1 MKNTARLPVALVTGG
16 GRGIGAATSGLL
28 AQQGWA
34 VLVTDVDAAAA
45 AQVADEIIAAGGT
58 AVAVQGDVASPADW
72 QRLVSTAH
80 LHLGPISG
88 LVANAAHN
96 DTAAVDEL
104 PESSWNT
111 IIRVNLSGTFNGIQA
126 CLPDLRA
133 TSGSI
138 VVVSSVHARFG
149 IPMHAA
155 YAATKSGLEGLA
167 RQLAVELGPN
177 IRVNAVRPGPVFT
190 AAWSE
195 LSEFD
200 RQRTVNAT
208 VIGRMGTPI
217 EIARPLAF
225 LLSNDSS
232 FITGAVLTVDGGWSV
247 AKDSA

>member
-1 MKNTARLPVALVTGG
+1 
-16 GRGIGAATSGLL
+16 
-28 AQQGWA
+28 
-34 VLVTDVDAAAA
+34 
-45 AQVADEIIAAGGT
+45 VADIDEAASAQIAAEITDAGGS
-58 AVAVQGDVASPADW
+58 AVAAQGDVASPADW
-72 QRLVSTAH
+72 QRMVSTARH
-80 LHLGPISG
+80 HLGPISG

-96 DTAAVDEL
+96 ELATVDEL
-104 PESSWNT
+104 PEDSWNT
-111 IIRVNLSGTFNGIQA
+111 IIRVNLSGTFSGIQA

-149 IPMHAA
+149 IPLHAA
-155 YAATKSGLEGLA
+155 YAATKSGLEGLT

-190 AAWSE
+190 AAWND

-200 RQRTVNAT
+200 RQRTADAT
-208 VIGRMGTPI
+208 VMGRMGTPI
-217 EIARPLAF
+217 EIAHPLAF
-225 LLSNDSS
+225 LLGPDSS